1 MNTYKALSLFNQ
13 GRYEESKLIW
23 EEILRFNQM
32 SVMAHNG
39 IGRCHLYLMEYE
51 DAMEHFEVAGA
62 GAYIQKLSGSKK
74 PMATE
79 NLSTF
84 FVIVVAIIVISI
96 ASKYLDRKWQ
106 IKSRIRNFFAKVRNV
121 KLIDDLL
128 FAFSFFRKPI
138 DSFYEL
144 KVNRRGST
152 LAAAIIYAVFFIV
165 FMISIV
171 GKTLSISSRL
181 LR

>member
-1 MNTYKALSLFNQ
+1 
-13 GRYEESKLIW
+13 
-23 EEILRFNQM
+23 M

-51 DAMEHFEVAGA
+51 DAMEHFEVAGNRGLYSEA
-62 GAYIQKLSGSKK
+62 FWEVRNQWLQK
-74 PMATE
+74 

-171 GKTLSISSRL
+171 GKDFIYKFLAVEMIDFN
-181 LR
+181 